1 VDSYTDKIQSLTP
14 MTRRHFLFGLA
25 SLAVLGFSKDSQAA
39 VGLFEPFT
47 FGYVSDCH
55 LALGLPDSYKM
66 LQESQ
71 LFLQDVVKSLNEKN
85 VDFTIFGGDNV
96 EGPGRDDCNWQLF
109 IDVVQSL
116 NNPWNFVLGE
126 SDVSGMAPV
135 DKMRTYGPDW
145 KGKGVESKKSYWSQ
159 DPLAGVHIIGLDTSR
174 PNSNTG
180 DFGRGQGEW
189 LKEDLQMHQRRFTI
203 AFSHHPLLSPPP
215 YDSGPPWDDYTVP
228 NGANAR
234 EILASSKYV
243 RLVVSGHVHVSKVQQ
258 EGNIWYVSSPSLAV
272 YPCAYRLFKV
282 TPEAITIET
291 YHVSFPALIKKAKN
305 AFISC
310 ALAYKYSSKPATFAL
325 LAEGSRL
332 DSEVSL
338 PLVPGKPIQTIEKKK
353 QAKPKKERPKKV
365 RQDSKKESKPA
376 PKPETESDVKLE
388 TAPETPLK
396 SVPEKVPE
404 VKVEPQAEPKIV
416 PKPDTK
422 PEIRPTPKVEAKT
435 EVKTAAPSSGESNDK

>member
-1 VDSYTDKIQSLTP
+1 
-14 MTRRHFLFGLA
+14 
-25 SLAVLGFSKDSQAA
+25 
-39 VGLFEPFT
+39 
-47 FGYVSDCH
+47 
-55 LALGLPDSYKM
+55 
-66 LQESQ
+66 
-71 LFLQDVVKSLNEKN
+71 
-85 VDFTIFGGDNV
+85 
-96 EGPGRDDCNWQLF
+96 
-109 IDVVQSL
+109 
-116 NNPWNFVLGE
+116 
-126 SDVSGMAPV
+126 
-135 DKMRTYGPDW
+135 
-145 KGKGVESKKSYWSQ
+145 
-159 DPLAGVHIIGLDTSR
+159 
-174 PNSNTG
+174 
-180 DFGRGQGEW
+180 
-189 LKEDLQMHQRRFTI
+189 
-203 AFSHHPLLSPPP
+203 
-215 YDSGPPWDDYTVP
+215 
-228 NGANAR
+228 
-234 EILASSKYV
+234 
-243 RLVVSGHVHVSKVQQ
+243 VQQ

-305 AFISC
+305 AFTSC

>member
-1 VDSYTDKIQSLTP
+1 MDSYTDKIQSLTP
-14 MTRRHFLFGLA
+14 MTRRRFLFGLA
-25 SLAVLGFSKDSQAA
+25 SMAVLGLSEDSQAA

-47 FGYVSDCH
+47 FGYVTDAH
-55 LALGLPDSYKM
+55 LATGQPDSYKM

-71 LFLQDVVKSLNEKN
+71 LFLQDVVKSLNEQK

-96 EGPGRDDCNWQLF
+96 EGPGRDDTNWQLF

-145 KGKGVESKKSYWSQ
+145 KGKGIESKKAYWSQ
-159 DPLAGVHIIGLDTSR
+159 DPLSGVHIIGLDTSR

-189 LKEDLQMHQRRFTI
+189 LKEDLKVHQRRFTI
-203 AFSHHPLLSPPP
+203 AFSHHPLLPPPP

-243 RLVVSGHVHVSKVQQ
+243 RLVVNGHVHLSKVQQ

-272 YPCAYRLFKV
+272 YPCAYRLFHV

-305 AFISC
+305 AFTSC
-310 ALAYKYSSKPATFAL
+310 NLAYKYSSKPATFAL

-338 PLVPGKPIQTIEKKK
+338 PLIPGKPIQTIEKKK
-353 QAKPKKERPKKV
+353 QSKSKKEKPKKTKPE
-365 RQDSKKESKPA
+365 KESKA
-376 PKPETESDVKLE
+376 KPETVPE
-388 TAPETPLK
+388 TAPQ
-396 SVPEKVPE
+396 PEPAKAPE
-404 VKVEPQAEPKIV
+404 VKVEPQPES
-416 PKPDTK
+416 KPDSKPDSKPVSK
-422 PEIRPTPKVEAKT
+422 PETKPTPKVEPKA
-435 EVKTAAPSSGESNDK
+435 EVKPAPPSSGESNDK